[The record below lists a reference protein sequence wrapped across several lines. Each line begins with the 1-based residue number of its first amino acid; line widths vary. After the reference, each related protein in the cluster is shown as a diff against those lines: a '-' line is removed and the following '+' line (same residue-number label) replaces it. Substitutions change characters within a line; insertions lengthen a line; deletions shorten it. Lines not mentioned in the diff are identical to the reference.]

1 MSPSSND
8 SVARSVDVGAVAGRN
23 SVNWDAN
30 GDGVL
35 DRIDLVLHREEVDV
49 AGSTDTRLPGQIR
62 YYEGDGAG
70 VLTMK
75 GTCDTAALR
84 GTAALR
90 HCDTERHMF

>member
-75 GTCDTAALR
+75 GTC

-90 HCDTERHMF
+90 HCGTERRMF